1 MDILYNVARS
11 WIGVPFRWRGYTRF
25 GCDCAGFIIG
35 LIKELIDLGE
45 LVVSGEIINEYTTL
59 KYYKNVIKQQN
70 MQIQEIMERY
80 FLPYDVKKENILI
93 VKGRTKHFPLHFGI
107 YNSVNNTFLH
117 AIPTRGVVE
126 VNFNDNMFDGFVDF
140 FVLKEKKPKCV
151 AFNF

>member
-35 LIKELIDLGE
+35 VIKELIDLGE
-45 LVVSGEIINEYTTL
+45 LVVSGEIVNEYTTL

-80 FLPYDVKKENILI
+80 FLPYDDVKKENILI
-93 VKGRTKHFPLHFGI
+93 VKGRTKHFHCILGYTI
-107 YNSVNNTFLH
+107 Q
-117 AIPTRGVVE
+117 
-126 VNFNDNMFDGFVDF
+126 
-140 FVLKEKKPKCV
+140 
-151 AFNF
+151 